1 MAFDSTPSQC
11 TEEIDR
17 APPRSAAPSAAIR
30 RWLSGRR
37 GGRFAERLLDHPLDH
52 RLGQRLVA
60 QIAPEIFWRLAT
72 NFYIETVARRAQ
84 GML

>member
-30 RWLSGRR
+30 RWLPGGR
-37 GGRFAERLLDHPLDH
+37 GGRFAERLLDH